1 MKLSHVSVLA
11 LTVAAGLSLTLA
23 RDYTPTPS
31 QDALALL
38 DPAAVGKT
46 LCGKQGMNR
55 SIFFRPD
62 FRIGLAQAQAEEA
75 SPAATPAHWQAYDDR
90 PPLWPGLGNAEFA
103 ISSNN
108 ETARAYFNQGLRLA
122 YGFNHWEAARAFRA
136 AQEADR
142 ACAICYWGEALVLGH
157 NINAPMAESSVEPA
171 FAAIAKA
178 QVLAAGATPLEQ
190 ALIAALAA
198 RYSPDPKA
206 DRTPLNKAYAEAMTK
221 VYQRY
226 PDNDDVAALYAEAV
240 MDTSPWDYYE
250 RDFATPHP
258 HMVPAIAAVEAV
270 LARNPTHI
278 GAIHLYI
285 HLTEA
290 STTPERAEPHA
301 DKLAG
306 LAPNAGHLVHMPGH
320 TYFRTGRYV
329 EALNL
334 NIQAVAVDEAYLNG
348 VQGSDVYRY
357 GYYPH
362 NVHFVLTSAQMAGDS
377 ATVRAYTKKL
387 DALVPFAAAEGVPL
401 AHPVKAS
408 VYYALAQ
415 YGAPQ
420 DALAMPEPPAT
431 LPYIVAAWRYARGIA
446 YLEMGNKT
454 AAAAEAVAIR
464 ALKDAPQVPGLEEYG
479 IPASKVFN
487 LAALLIDG
495 RLAAAN
501 GKTAEAIALLTQAA
515 EAQSAI
521 PYTEP
526 PYWYYPV
533 EQTLGALLLQVGRNA
548 EAADAFSKA
557 LIRHPNNAWSLYG
570 LMKAQ
575 EAAGDPAAPV
585 TAALYAKATTAKTAP
600 PIERF

>member
-23 RDYTPTPS
+23 RDYTPAPS
-31 QDALALL
+31 DDALALL
-38 DPAAVGKT
+38 DPATVAKT

-55 SIFFRPD
+55 SVFFRPD
-62 FRIGLAQAQAEEA
+62 FRIGLAQAQAEA
-75 SPAATPAHWQAYDDR
+75 SPAATPHKQTFDER

-103 ISSNN
+103 ISSTN

-122 YGFNHWEAARAFRA
+122 YGFNHWEAARAFRT

-206 DRTPLNKAYAEAMTK
+206 ERAPLNKAYAEAMTK

-270 LARNPTHI
+270 LARNPAHV

-290 STTPERAEPHA
+290 STTPQRAEPHA

-306 LAPNAGHLVHMPGH
+306 LAPKAGHLVHMPGH

-334 NIQAVAVDEAYLNG
+334 NVQAVAVDESYLNE

-377 ATVRAYTKKL
+377 ATVHAYTKKL
-387 DALVPFAAAEGVPL
+387 DALIPFAAAEGVPL

-415 YGAPQ
+415 YGAPA
-420 DALAMPEPPAT
+420 DALAMAEPPAS

-446 YLEMGNKT
+446 YLETGNKT
-454 AAAAEAVAIR
+454 AAAAEAKAIR
-464 ALKDAPQVPGLEEYG
+464 ALGDAPQVPGLEEYG
-479 IPASKVFN
+479 IPARKVFN

-501 GKTAEAIALLTQAA
+501 GKQADAITLLNQAA
-515 EAQSAI
+515 VAQSAI

-533 EQTLGALLLQVGRNA
+533 EQTLGATLLEAKRYG

-575 EAAGDPAAPV
+575 EAMNDPAAPV
-585 TAALYAKATTAKTAP
+585 TAALYAKATTAKAAP
-600 PIERF
+600 DLARF